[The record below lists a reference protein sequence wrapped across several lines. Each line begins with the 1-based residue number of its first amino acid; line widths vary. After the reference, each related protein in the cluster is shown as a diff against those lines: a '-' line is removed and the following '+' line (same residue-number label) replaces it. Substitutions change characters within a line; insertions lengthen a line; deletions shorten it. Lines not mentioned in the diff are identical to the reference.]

1 MKHAKK
7 RSLGV
12 FDFGKIRSGR
22 AGAIEELIPEKRFGV
37 PTANCEKSCQVRV
50 SQDNFGLLRH
60 IAAKHTSS

>member
-1 MKHAKK
+1 MGHAKK

-37 PTANCEKSCQVRV
+37 STANCEKSYQVRV
-50 SQDNFGLLRH
+50 PQDEFGLLRH
-60 IAAKHTSS
+60 IEVRHTSS